1 MNYEDYI
8 LEALSVVAAWEVPEE
23 DFAQAVN
30 DQARLMAG
38 MDLESVC
45 DFHVASPYHALQF

>member
-1 MNYEDYI
+1 MNIENMI
-8 LEALSVVAAWEVPEE
+8 LDALEIVSAWDLPEE

-38 MDLESVC
+38 TDPEDSWE
-45 DFHVASPYHALQF
+45 DQPDIH

>member
-1 MNYEDYI
+1 MNQENYI
-8 LEALSVVAAWEVPEE
+8 STAIDLALAWNVPDE

-38 MDLESVC
+38 INPDELLE
-45 DFHVASPYHALQF
+45 AYAEYH

>member
-1 MNYEDYI
+1 MNEYI
-8 LEALSVVAAWEVPEE
+8 LQALEMVSAWNIPDE

-38 MDLESVC
+38 DNHDEFLESLI
-45 DFHVASPYHALQF
+45 DIIN

>member
-1 MNYEDYI
+1 MNEYI
-8 LEALSVVAAWEVPEE
+8 SQALEMVSAWNIPDE

-38 MDLESVC
+38 VNIDDIREHPSET
-45 DFHVASPYHALQF
+45 H

>member
-8 LEALSVVAAWEVPEE
+8 PDALEMILAWNLDEE
-23 DFAQAVN
+23 DLADAVN

-38 MDLESVC
+38 IDPDDLWETPI
-45 DFHVASPYHALQF
+45 D